1 MNAEAEQRK
10 KEKQKDKLGTGP
22 NQKGEKMNER
32 NDDRTVKQ
40 INKQG
45 DNKEMDKQIS
55 HELHDSIISLPF
67 VAHSN

>member
-1 MNAEAEQRK
+1 
-10 KEKQKDKLGTGP
+10 
-22 NQKGEKMNER
+22 MNER

-40 INKQG
+40 IKKQG